1 MGPALTRGELSPT
14 WVISA
19 DMHIRFEGSSA
30 GEVTG
35 SRHYVEALVHGK
47 ACRFLVDCGMF
58 QGGRDADEKNLQPFK
73 TSPREIQFVV
83 LTHAHIDHSGL
94 LPRLCA
100 QGFTG
105 PIYCTP
111 ATLDLLEVLL
121 LDSAHIQAGE
131 LARAIDRKQKGKW
144 RGELPEPLYSVDD
157 VARCLSQV
165 RTVSYRKPLSPASG
179 VSLELFD
186 AGHILGAACAAIDI
200 AQDGLS
206 SVSSGKKTNRLVF
219 SGDIGTRDRPVMN
232 DPERIDSA
240 DVLVVESTY
249 GNRLHRTLKETEDEL
264 AEVIKKTMEQGG
276 NVVMPAFAV
285 GRTQEV
291 IAILLNLVRAKRLPF
306 ISVFVDSPMATRA
319 SEITEQHSRLLDS
332 ETQELYQWAR
342 KHPDAMRVRYITEVN
357 DSKTLN
363 TIKSGAIILSASGM
377 CEAGRIVHHLFWNL
391 PRPQSAI
398 VITGYQAAGTRGR
411 SLVDGAKALRLL
423 GKEVPV
429 KASVHTLG
437 GLSAHADQADLL
449 WWCKGFRAKPAK
461 VFITHGELE
470 PAQSFAGVLQRELGW
485 NAVLPTRGDIFSC

>member
-1 MGPALTRGELSPT
+1 MGAALPRGELIQT
-14 WVISA
+14 RVLFTR
-19 DMHIRFEGSSA
+19 MHIRFEGSA

-35 SRHYVEALVHGK
+35 SRFCVEGKVHGA

-58 QGGRDADEKNLQPFK
+58 QGGRDADTKNLQPFGC
-73 TSPREIQFVV
+73 SPKDLQFVV

-100 QGFTG
+100 QGFRG
-105 PIYCTP
+105 PIFCTP

-121 LDSAHIQAGE
+121 SDSAHIQAGE
-131 LARAIDRKQKGKW
+131 LSRALDRKEKGKW
-144 RGELPEPLYSVDD
+144 RGELPQPLYSIDD

-165 RTVSYRKPLSPASG
+165 RTVDYRKPTVIAPG
-179 VSLELFD
+179 VTLEFVD
-186 AGHILGAACAAIDI
+186 AGHILGAASAVIDI
-200 AQDGLS
+200 AQDDLPA
-206 SVSSGKKTNRLVF
+206 GKPSKRLVF

-232 DPERIDSA
+232 DPQRIESA
-240 DVLVVESTY
+240 DILVVESTY

-264 AEVIKKTMEQGG
+264 VEVVSKVLEQGG

-291 IAILLNLVRAKRLPF
+291 IAILMGLVRAKRLPF
-306 ISVFVDSPMATRA
+306 LSVFVDSPMATRA
-319 SEITEQHSRLLDS
+319 SEITERHTKILDP
-332 ETQELYQWAR
+332 ETQALYQWAR
-342 KHPDAMRVRYITEVN
+342 KHQDAMRVRYITEVN
-357 DSKTLN
+357 DSKVLN

-391 PRPQSAI
+391 PRPQSAV
-398 VITGYQAAGTRGR
+398 VITGFQAAGTRGR
-411 SLVDGAKALRLL
+411 SLVDGATTLRLL

-449 WWCKGFRAKPAK
+449 WWCQGFQNKPQK
-461 VFITHGELE
+461 VFITHGEAE
-470 PAQSFAGVLQRELGW
+470 VAQNFADVLKQELGW
-485 NAVLPTRGDIFSC
+485 NAVLPKRGELFPV

>member
-1 MGPALTRGELSPT
+1 MGAALSRSELSQT
-14 WVISA
+14 RVTFSR
-19 DMHIRFEGSSA
+19 MHIRFEGASA

-35 SRHYVEALVHGK
+35 SRHSVEVNVQGK

-58 QGGRDADEKNLQPFK
+58 QGGRDADEKNLQPFGVAPK
-73 TSPREIQFVV
+73 DIQFVV

-100 QGFTG
+100 QGFKG

-121 LDSAHIQAGE
+121 ADSAHIQSGE
-131 LARAIDRKQKGKW
+131 LARALDRKEKGKW
-144 RGELPEPLYSVDD
+144 RGELPEPLYSIDD

-165 RTVSYRKPLSPASG
+165 RTVPYRKP
-179 VSLELFD
+179 SLVAHGTTLEFVD
-186 AGHILGAACAAIDI
+186 AGHILGAASAVIDI
-200 AQDGLS
+200 AQADLAT
-206 SVSSGKKTNRLVF
+206 GKKTKRLVF

-232 DPERIDSA
+232 DPQRIESA

-249 GNRLHRTLKETEDEL
+249 GDRLHRTLRETEDEL
-264 AEVIKKTMEQGG
+264 VEVVNATLQRGG

-291 IAILLNLVRAKRLPF
+291 IAILLALVRSKRLPF
-306 ISVFVDSPMATRA
+306 LSVFVDSPMATRA
-319 SEITEQHSRLLDS
+319 SEITEQHEKILDPQ
-332 ETQELYQWAR
+332 TRELYQWAR
-342 KHPDAMRVRYITEVN
+342 RNPDAIRVRYITEVN

-398 VITGYQAAGTRGR
+398 VITGFQAAGTRGR
-411 SLVDGAKALRLL
+411 SLVDGAKTLRLL
-423 GKEVPV
+423 GQEVPV
-429 KASVHTLG
+429 RASIHTLG
-437 GLSAHADQADLL
+437 GLSAHGDQADLL
-449 WWCKGFRAKPAK
+449 WWCQGFRTPPGK
-461 VFITHGELE
+461 VFITHGEIE
-470 PAQSFAGVLQRELGW
+470 PAENFAKVLQQELGW
-485 NAVLPTRGDIFSC
+485 HAALPKRGEMFPC